1 MRSRWIACGE
11 AMPTRA
17 DANEDGRVFVWH
29 TFQGVMLACWDRVA
43 DNRFHSHWMPLH
55 LTPGSWIPKTKRT
68 PEATDADAYGCVLVS
83 HAHEGVRVTG
93 WHQVKSDGGITDWQP
108 LPDPPQEFC
117 RRQDRGISRSRFGC
131 NKSGCV

>member
-1 MRSRWIACGE
+1 
-11 AMPTRA
+11 
-17 DANEDGRVFVWH
+17 
-29 TFQGVMLACWDRVA
+29 MLACWDRVA

-117 RRQDRGISRSRFGC
+117 RRIAG
-131 NKSGCV
+131 

>member
-1 MRSRWIACGE
+1 MDRLRGGSYSIIPDQIE
-11 AMPTRA
+11 AGTYMA
-17 DANEDGRVFVWH
+17 AVAAAG
-29 TFQGVMLACWDRVA
+29 FQGVMLACWDRVA

-117 RRQDRGISRSRFGC
+117 RRQDRGDKQEPVRMQ
-131 NKSGCV
+131 